1 MCLYSPGGRYD
12 ASLLMYKDSGVP
24 QPRRGYM
31 RIWLW
36 QTLWTKG

>member
-1 MCLYSPGGRYD
+1 MCLYPLSARYV
-12 ASLLMYKDSGVP
+12 ASLLMCIDSGVP

-31 RIWLW
+31 RIWLR